1 MMKDNKIVSLLIITV
16 IGFGMS
22 GCGQPKPLYTYGNYS
37 ESYYASKKDVGS
49 DTALELQKSIEYAIE
64 NSNESRSGRV
74 APGMYANLG
83 YIHLKGGETDK
94 AIESFN
100 KEKSIYPESA
110 HFMDRM
116 IKKIKVAEGKTDNE
130 K

>member
-1 MMKDNKIVSLLIITV
+1 MRVQTNIALLSLLTM
-16 IGFGMS
+16 GFLMT
-22 GCGQPKPLYTYGNYS
+22 GCSSQPKPLYNYGEYS
-37 ESYYASKKDVGS
+37 ESYYHSKKELS
-49 DTALELQKSIEYAIE
+49 AESALELQKSIEYSIE
-64 NSNESRSGRV
+64 NAADSRSNRV

-83 YIHLKGGETDK
+83 YIYLKSGNSAK

-116 IKKIKVAEGKTDNE
+116 IKKIEATEEKTND
-130 K
+130 

>member
-1 MMKDNKIVSLLIITV
+1 MKIASKTALLAVTT
-16 IGFGMS
+16 IGFLMS
-22 GCGQPKPLYTYGNYS
+22 GCSSQPKPLYNYGDYS
-37 ESYYASKKDVGS
+37 ESYYHSKKELTPDS
-49 DTALELQKSIEYAIE
+49 ALELQKAIEYSIENAAD
-64 NSNESRSGRV
+64 SRSARV

-83 YIHLKGGETDK
+83 YIYLKAGKTDK

-100 KEKSIYPESA
+100 KEKKIYPESA

-116 IKKIKVAEGKTDNE
+116 IKKIEIAEGK

>member
-1 MMKDNKIVSLLIITV
+1 MKKTISLGTLIILSFIVS
-16 IGFGMS
+16 
-22 GCGQPKPLYTYGNYS
+22 GCSSQPKPLYTYGNYS
-37 ESYYASKKDVGS
+37 ESYYASKKDVS
-49 DTALELQKSIEYAIE
+49 ADTALELQKSIEFAIE
-64 NSNESRSGRV
+64 NADESRSGRV

-83 YIHLKGGETDK
+83 YIYLKSGKTDK

-116 IKKIKVAEGKTDNE
+116 IKKIEVLEGKQND
-130 K
+130 

>member
-1 MMKDNKIVSLLIITV
+1 VNKTKV
-16 IGFGMS
+16 IGFIAAASTLFMLS
-22 GCGQPKPLYTYGNYS
+22 GCGTQPKPLYTYGNYS
-37 ESYYASKKDVGS
+37 SSYYASKKDVGA
-49 DTALELQKSIEYAIE
+49 DTALELQKSIEYAIANSE
-64 NSNESRSGRV
+64 NSTSRRV

-83 YIHLKGGETDK
+83 YIYLKGGETDK

-116 IKKIKVAEGKTDNE
+116 IKKIEVSQGDN
-130 K
+130 KND

>member
-1 MMKDNKIVSLLIITV
+1 MRKATTTALIVSLFTLSLMT
-16 IGFGMS
+16 GCSS
-22 GCGQPKPLYTYGNYS
+22 GPKPLYNYGDYS
-37 ESYYASKKDVGS
+37 ESYYHSKKELSS
-49 DTALELQKSIEYAIE
+49 DSALELQKAIEYSIQNAE
-64 NSNESRSGRV
+64 DSRSRRV

-83 YIHLKGGETDK
+83 YIYLKGGETDK

-100 KEKSIYPESA
+100 KEKLIYPESA

-116 IKKIKVAEGKTDNE
+116 IKKIEVAEGKTDD